1 MRWRFW
7 PTQLT
12 LLSSSRSRSEDH
24 FDSSTVF
31 WIVNK
36 KEQSLSDCAHV
47 DIVEHCVS
55 PPQHP
60 RPLAANWFSLL
71 CSSLPDFGA
80 RESSNHQSAQCGSA
94 RFQFRTWQHM
104 SGRLP
109 PLPLH
114 YPLTP
119 MPLSRPPWLIYLIT
133 LSQLALSHVLAASS
147 QPPSLRF
154 LSQ

>member
-1 MRWRFW
+1 MPALPSKFELNPSRKLIHHNLSKTS
-7 PTQLT
+7 PTWQV
-12 LLSSSRSRSEDH
+12 S
-24 FDSSTVF
+24 DSS
-31 WIVNK
+31 NK
-36 KEQSLSDCAHV
+36 NEAPKRHCRTYCAHV

-60 RPLAANWFSLL
+60 RPLAANRVSLL

-119 MPLSRPPWLIYLIT
+119 IPLSRPPWLISHP
-133 LSQLALSHVLAASS
+133 LSLS
-147 QPPSLRF
+147 
-154 LSQ
+154 